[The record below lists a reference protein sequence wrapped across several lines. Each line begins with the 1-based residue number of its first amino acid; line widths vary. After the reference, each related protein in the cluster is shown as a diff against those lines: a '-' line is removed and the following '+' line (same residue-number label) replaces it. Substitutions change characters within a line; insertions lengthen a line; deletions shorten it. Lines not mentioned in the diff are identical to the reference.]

1 MCISGFSS
9 MATLS
14 GQGAKE
20 GTETQGIGL
29 QTPEPQPRTPAPVP
43 APPMLT
49 ALSPPPMDSHT
60 SCTEGIVVLLTASGA
75 EGG

>member
-20 GTETQGIGL
+20 GTETQGVGL

-60 SCTEGIVVLLTASGA
+60 PCTKGVVVLLTAAGA